1 MDADRV
7 PRVFVQHPISDQTE
21 DQMHGKADLCFEQIF
36 DSITKDWKS
45 DIHVVVDDADEK
57 KNEEC
62 ST

>member
-1 MDADRV
+1 
-7 PRVFVQHPISDQTE
+7 
-21 DQMHGKADLCFEQIF
+21 MHGKADLCFEQIF